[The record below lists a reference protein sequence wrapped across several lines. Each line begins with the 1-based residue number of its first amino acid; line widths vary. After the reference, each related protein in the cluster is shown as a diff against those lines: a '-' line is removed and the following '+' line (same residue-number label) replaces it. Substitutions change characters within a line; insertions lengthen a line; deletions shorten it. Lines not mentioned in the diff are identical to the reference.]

1 VALRL
6 DTVVALVALLLDT
19 VVALVDLRLVTVVAH
34 PPVRPLELRQLVE
47 NHPLASF
54 FQPGK
59 SVASVHLEV

>member
-1 VALRL
+1 
-6 DTVVALVALLLDT
+6 VVLLLDT
-19 VVALVDLRLVTVVAH
+19 AVVH

-47 NHPLASF
+47 NRPLASF